1 MTEKMT
7 KKRKEKKR
15 KEKKRKRPC
24 YRNMEIII
32 QDFRCQVLKTA
43 LKCS

>member
-15 KEKKRKRPC
+15 KEKGLAT
-24 YRNMEIII
+24 EIWKSLFKILGAK
-32 QDFRCQVLKTA
+32 F
-43 LKCS
+43 